1 MEDTVVESIAKE
13 LDGIEYPVR
22 IPENCSRDAKKFGI
36 VIVYGASDDLME
48 FRGAIDDEVGA
59 YDGGEALVDARGLLP
74 SRSDIDDD
82 VILEDFFARRKLAW
96 LIEALWCAEGEWR
109 WTFRTDIPHAT
120 FEVGETDGNET
131 NPYCRGIVFSLDD
144 LKRP

>member
-1 MEDTVVESIAKE
+1 MTKEELAGKLDGREYRKEIDLAEEKSAKE
-13 LDGIEYPVR
+13 ARLVVV
-22 IPENCSRDAKKFGI
+22 FG
-36 VIVYGASDDLME
+36 VSDDLME

>member
-1 MEDTVVESIAKE
+1 MTKEELAGKLDGREYRKEIDLAEEKSAKE
-13 LDGIEYPVR
+13 ARLVVV
-22 IPENCSRDAKKFGI
+22 FG
-36 VIVYGASDDLME
+36 VSDDLME
-48 FRGAIDDEVGA
+48 FRGAIDDDVGA